1 MGHTFSK
8 IHRSRQLQLIRTY
21 AKNRFAHGGELRKTR
36 AGRGARPLSTKSAI
50 HLVFKA
56 NRRMQRLGYRSPKGF
71 AICNSVIKRY
81 AKRFFV
87 KIEELAICSDHIHL
101 SVRFTK
107 RSLGQHFLRVV
118 AGQIA
123 QQMEKHGLKV
133 TDTPQGTSEE
143 AKSLEAQGVFAG
155 DAGVEGGHAPDA
167 LCETQQERGGGQ
179 NPVPQSK
186 AQRTFQR
193 GVGASLEL
201 RSELQIKKP
210 DSEEPGFFV
219 KLLGTEELV
228 FWLQVHFDVSD
239 HKTTVR
245 LKFQVVQIVSEL
257 ISACHEEG
265 S

>member
-1 MGHTFSK
+1 MGHKFK
-8 IHRSRQLQLIRTY
+8 IHKSRQRQLIRTY

-87 KIEELAICSDHIHL
+87 KIEELAICSDHVHL

-133 TDTPQGTSEE
+133 TDTPKGLRKKRSLWKHRVFSRVTRGWRE
-143 AKSLEAQGVFAG
+143 AMHLM
-155 DAGVEGGHAPDA
+155 
-167 LCETQQERGGGQ
+167 LY
-179 NPVPQSK
+179 
-186 AQRTFQR
+186 
-193 GVGASLEL
+193 
-201 RSELQIKKP
+201 
-210 DSEEPGFFV
+210 
-219 KLLGTEELV
+219 
-228 FWLQVHFDVSD
+228 
-239 HKTTVR
+239 VR
-245 LKFQVVQIVSEL
+245 LNRKEAEGKIPYRKARLKGLSSAEWEL
-257 ISACHEEG
+257 LWS
-265 S
+265 